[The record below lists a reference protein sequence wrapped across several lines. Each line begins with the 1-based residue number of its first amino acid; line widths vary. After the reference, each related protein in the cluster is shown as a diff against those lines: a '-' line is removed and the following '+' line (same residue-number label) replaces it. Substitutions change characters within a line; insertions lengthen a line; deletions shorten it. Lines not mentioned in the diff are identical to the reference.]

1 MNIVMHVWDNWST
14 FEKLQEGSLLL
25 GILLITLLAIYFI
38 TKNRSILLLSFIGFS
53 ISALLNVI
61 GLYIVSTLFKIEV
74 TEVFRL
80 VPILTSILLVSNLG
94 ILVGFYIH
102 RKGKKGFDIKD
113 IRLEYFTDSVK
124 QTIFLLLLSSSVF
137 LFVSVQTQAILVV
150 STLSCL
156 GAVWCVFWLSKKLL
170 ND

>member
-1 MNIVMHVWDNWST
+1 MNIVMHVWYNWST

-25 GILLITLLAIYFI
+25 GILLISLLAIYFI
-38 TKNRSILLLSFIGFS
+38 TKNRSILLLSFIGFL

-61 GLYIVSTLFKIEV
+61 GLYIVGALFKIEV

-80 VPILTSILLVSNLG
+80 VPILTSILLISNLG
-94 ILVGFYIH
+94 LLVGFYIH
-102 RKGKKGFDIKD
+102 RKGKKGFDIEN

>member
-1 MNIVMHVWDNWST
+1 MNIVQHILYNWST
-14 FEKLQEGSLLL
+14 FEQVQEAGLLL

-38 TKNRSILLLSFIGFS
+38 TKNRSLLLLSFIGFS
-53 ISALLNVI
+53 ISAFLNVV
-61 GLYIVSTLFKIEV
+61 GLYLVSNLFKIDV

-80 VPILTSILLVSNLG
+80 VPILTSIFLVSNLG
-94 ILVGFYIH
+94 ILIGFYIH
-102 RKGKKGFDIKD
+102 RKSRKGFDIKQ
-113 IRLEYFTDSVK
+113 IRLEYFTDTVK

-156 GAVWCVFWLSKKLL
+156 GAVWCIYWISGKLL
-170 ND
+170 K